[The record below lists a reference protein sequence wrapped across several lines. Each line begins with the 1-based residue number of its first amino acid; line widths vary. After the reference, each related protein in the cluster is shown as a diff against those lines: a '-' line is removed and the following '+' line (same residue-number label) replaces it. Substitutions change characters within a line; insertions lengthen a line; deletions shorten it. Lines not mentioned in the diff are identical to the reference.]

1 MLLKNIQSKIYE
13 IRNQK
18 VMIDYDL
25 AAMYEIETRVLNQAV
40 KRNLDRFPDDF
51 MFQLTK
57 DEWESLKSQFVISN
71 SKASMSSQI
80 VMTSRMKRP
89 TSALPYAF
97 TEQGV
102 AMLSSVLKSK
112 KAVQVNISIMRVFV
126 AVKQMILGN
135 TELSQK
141 LSALEAKYNK
151 QFKDV
156 YDAINYLMENKQQ
169 EEKQKTR
176 TKIGYKK

>member
-25 AAMYEIETRVLNQAV
+25 AAMYEIETKVLNQAV

-51 MFQLTK
+51 MFQITEEEFNNLR
-57 DEWESLKSQFVISN
+57 SQFVT
-71 SKASMSSQI
+71 SSWGG
-80 VMTSRMKRP
+80 KRY
-89 TSALPYAF
+89 LPYAF

>member
-80 VMTSRMKRP
+80 VMTYFSTP
-89 TSALPYAF
+89 
-97 TEQGV
+97 
-102 AMLSSVLKSK
+102 
-112 KAVQVNISIMRVFV
+112 
-126 AVKQMILGN
+126 
-135 TELSQK
+135 
-141 LSALEAKYNK
+141 
-151 QFKDV
+151 
-156 YDAINYLMENKQQ
+156 
-169 EEKQKTR
+169 
-176 TKIGYKK
+176 